1 LSGNLFGFSLGGNF
15 LGNYIEKSDKKVIN
29 LIFNN
34 DNCDFLDEKSTSADQ
49 TVLAESKEIIIKIK
63 DLTCLK
69 N

>member
-1 LSGNLFGFSLGGNF
+1 
-15 LGNYIEKSDKKVIN
+15 
-29 LIFNN
+29 
-34 DNCDFLDEKSTSADQ
+34 LDEKSTSADQ